1 MQDHSLRV
9 GEQLVI
15 QDHVCLTILA
25 VEEDEVVLGI
35 TTQPNSVRGPVDRQK
50 PTRLTTGPVPLPS
63 DN

>member
-15 QDHVCLTILA
+15 EDHIRLTILGL
-25 VEEDEVVLGI
+25 EEDEVFLGI
-35 TTQPNSVRGPVDRQK
+35 TAEANGVPGPAAR
-50 PTRLTTGPVPLPS
+50 PWRLRLMAVTEPLPS